1 LETGSVVFKLA
12 PGAVLSGVVT
22 ADGGDPVESATVMLF
37 EKPRGHEPN
46 ARIQQAET
54 ATTDDTGAYEFPGL
68 KAGEYLLAV
77 KAQPWYAISHPSIM
91 ARQTEETEAQ
101 AALDVAYPVTFF
113 DSTTEEGSAAP
124 IVLTGGSRQQANISL
139 HAVPALHLRMQTP
152 LKQDGSFVQ
161 PQLQQT
167 IFGTAVP
174 DGSVTSVNRVGE
186 GSTEFSG
193 VAPGHYELTQGDPP
207 RVVEMDATA
216 SQQVG
221 PDAGVPTV
229 PVAGTLRNTA
239 GTSMTGPMMVSLEP
253 VDGAGAVTQ
262 SVNVQSA
269 NTVQPVY
276 AQSANGDSFTVP
288 AVSPGVW
295 ALRVQGQSGPMP
307 VMSIVAGGQRLAG
320 NRITVQDRPVS
331 LAVMVSADAAR
342 VEGFARK
349 PGTPP
354 DGSSSEG
361 RKGDTGF
368 AGAMVVLVPK
378 DLTAMAD
385 LARRDQ
391 SDSDG
396 SFALLDVAP
405 GEYTVVAIEDG
416 WDLDWSNPAVIARY
430 LPGGVAVTV
439 KDRTNNGSGNE
450 PDRRVALSGP
460 VAVQER

>member
-1 LETGSVVFKLA
+1 
-12 PGAVLSGVVT
+12 
-22 ADGGDPVESATVMLF
+22 
-37 EKPRGHEPN
+37 
-46 ARIQQAET
+46 
-54 ATTDDTGAYEFPGL
+54 
-68 KAGEYLLAV
+68 
-77 KAQPWYAISHPSIM
+77 
-91 ARQTEETEAQ
+91 
-101 AALDVAYPVTFF
+101 
-113 DSTTEEGSAAP
+113 
-124 IVLTGGSRQQANISL
+124 
-139 HAVPALHLRMQTP
+139 
-152 LKQDGSFVQ
+152 
-161 PQLQQT
+161 
-167 IFGTAVP
+167 
-174 DGSVTSVNRVGE
+174 VNRVRE
-186 GSTEFSG
+186 GATEFSG

-216 SQQVG
+216 SQQVD

-262 SVNVQSA
+262 SVNVQPV

-276 AQSANGDSFTVP
+276 AQSINGDSFTVP

-331 LAVMVSADAAR
+331 LAVTVSADAAR

-349 PGTPP
+349 PGTPA

-450 PDRRVALSGP
+450 LDRRVALPGP